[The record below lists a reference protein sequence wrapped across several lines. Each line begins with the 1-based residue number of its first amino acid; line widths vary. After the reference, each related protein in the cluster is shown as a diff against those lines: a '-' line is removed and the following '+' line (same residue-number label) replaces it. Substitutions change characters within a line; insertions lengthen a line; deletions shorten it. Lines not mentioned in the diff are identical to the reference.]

1 MTHFEKKFLEL
12 PSKRLKLSLFLT
24 KTKNEVDLTAK
35 ENHFNLLYSAT
46 SLGKKSKKKK
56 IRDFF
61 CKNENFF
68 RESF

>member
-24 KTKNEVDLTAK
+24 KTKNEVEHTAK
-35 ENHFNLLYSAT
+35 ENHFNL
-46 SLGKKSKKKK
+46 GKKSKQKK

-61 CKNENFF
+61 CKK
-68 RESF
+68 